1 MTQSQPISATVRDS
15 VAQDAVA
22 QDAAVQD
29 AAARFLRLDATDN
42 VLVAVTELP
51 AGASIENVVCRQDIP
66 AGHKL
71 AATAIGAGEPV
82 RKFGQI
88 IGFAE
93 GAIRPGEH
101 VHEHN
106 CTYAEFSRAQQV
118 GVDYRPTDFVPEAQR
133 ATFQGYVR
141 EDGRVATRN
150 MIGVVTTVNCSATVA
165 RAIVDRLR
173 HQALKDYP
181 NVDDIV
187 AFTHTGGCATAT
199 TGETIET
206 LQRTLGGFMR
216 HPNLAGVL
224 LLGLGCESNQGAALL
239 QHGGFA
245 EGPGLRYMNIQDMG
259 GSRATMERGI
269 EILLEMLPRAD
280 AARRQTVSAEH
291 LVLALQCG
299 GSDGYSGI
307 TANPALGAAADLVVR
322 HGGTAILS
330 ETPEIYGAEQLL
342 TRRAASPAVA
352 EKLLARIRWW
362 EEHVKATGGSMNNNP
377 SHGNKKGG
385 LTTILEKSL
394 GAVAKGG
401 TTGLMDVYKY
411 AEPITRR
418 GFVFMDSPGHD
429 PDSATGQVASG
440 GNIICFT
447 TGRGSVYGCKPAPC
461 LKLTTNTPLYE
472 KMSEDMDIDCGVLLS
487 GKTTV
492 QKLGQQIFAR
502 VLEVASGSKSKS
514 EEFGFGD
521 NEFVPW
527 RIGAVM

>member
-1 MTQSQPISATVRDS
+1 MTMQNLEIVN
-15 VAQDAVA
+15 
-22 QDAAVQD
+22 AASPRV
-29 AAARFLRLDATDN
+29 LRLTPRDN
-42 VLVAVTELP
+42 VLVAVTPVP
-51 AGASIENVVCRQDIP
+51 AQSRVDGVLGLEDVP

-71 AATAIGAGEPV
+71 AAVDIAQGEPV

-88 IGFAE
+88 IGFASR
-93 GAIRPGEH
+93 AIRAGQH

-106 CTYAEFSRAQQV
+106 CEYGEFSRDAV
-118 GVDYRPTDFVPEAQR
+118 PGADYRPTDFVPKAER

-150 MIGVVTTVNCSATVA
+150 MVGIVTTVNCSATVA

-173 HQALKDYP
+173 QTALRDFP
-181 NVDDIV
+181 NIDDIV
-187 AFTHTGGCATAT
+187 AFTHSGGCGTAT
-199 TGETIET
+199 SGENIET
-206 LQRTLGGFMR
+206 LRRTLAGFMR
-216 HPNLAGVL
+216 HPNMAGVL
-224 LLGLGCESNQGAALL
+224 LLGLGCESNQGSVVLERAGLEL
-239 QHGGFA
+239 
-245 EGPGLRYMNIQDMG
+245 GPTVKYLNIQDEG
-259 GSRATMERGI
+259 GSRSTMERGI
-269 EILLEMLPRAD
+269 AELSAMLPRAN
-280 AARRQTVSAEH
+280 AARRQTVSASNI
-291 LVLALQCG
+291 VLALQCG

-322 HGGTAILS
+322 HGGTVILS

-342 TRRAASPAVA
+342 TSRAVSREVA
-352 EKLLARIRWW
+352 DKLMARIHWW
-362 EEHVKATGGSMNNNP
+362 EEHVRATGGSMNNNP

-394 GAVAKGG
+394 GAVAKCG

-411 AEPITRR
+411 AEPITQK
-418 GFVFMDSPGHD
+418 GFVFMDSPGND
-429 PDSATGQVASG
+429 PYSATGQVASG

-461 LKLTTNTPLYE
+461 LKLTTTTALYQRME
-472 KMSEDMDIDCGVLLS
+472 EDMDIDCGVLLD
-487 GKTTV
+487 GKTTL
-492 QKLGQQIFAR
+492 QKLGQQIFGR

-521 NEFVPW
+521 NEFTPW

>member
-1 MTQSQPISATVRDS
+1 MSELNPVSVNTRDS
-15 VAQDAVA
+15 RP
-22 QDAAVQD
+22 
-29 AAARFLRLDATDN
+29 RFLRLHAGDN

-51 AGASIENVVCRQDIP
+51 EGTPVEDVACRQPIP

-71 AATAIGAGEPV
+71 AAAAIADGQPV
-82 RKFGQI
+82 RKFGQV
-88 IGFAE
+88 IGFAR

-106 CTYAEFSRAQQV
+106 CVYAEFSRDLQL
-118 GVDYRPTDFVPEAQR
+118 GVDYRATDFVPVAER

-150 MIGVVTTVNCSATVA
+150 MVGVVTTVNCSATVA

-173 HQALKDYP
+173 QQVLRDFP

-187 AFTHTGGCATAT
+187 AFTHTGGCGTAT
-199 TGETIET
+199 TGENIET
-206 LQRTLGGFMR
+206 LQRTLSGFIK
-216 HPNLAGVL
+216 HPNMAGVL
-224 LLGLGCESNQGAALL
+224 LLGLGCESNQGSAVLDM
-239 QHGGFA
+239 GGLK
-245 EGPGLRYMNIQDMG
+245 EGPGLRYLNIQDVG

-269 EILLEMLPRAD
+269 EALLPMLAKAND
-280 AARRQTVSAEH
+280 ARRQTVSAEH
-291 LVLALQCG
+291 IVLALQCG

-342 TRRAASPAVA
+342 TCRAVSRPVA
-352 EKLLARIRWW
+352 EKLLERIRWW
-362 EEHVKATGGSMNNNP
+362 EEHVRATGGSMNNNP

-401 TTGLMDVYKY
+401 TTGLMGVYKY
-411 AEPITRR
+411 AEPITER
-418 GFVFMDSPGHD
+418 GFVFMDSPGND
-429 PDSATGQVASG
+429 PYSATGQVASG

-472 KMSEDMDIDCGVLLS
+472 KMSEDMDIDCGTLLS

-492 QKLGQQIFAR
+492 QKLGQQIFQR

>member
-1 MTQSQPISATVRDS
+1 MTTAIPELVNPVSPRVLRLHPRDS
-15 VAQDAVA
+15 
-22 QDAAVQD
+22 
-29 AAARFLRLDATDN
+29 
-42 VLVAVTELP
+42 VLVAVTGVS
-51 AGASIENVVCRQDIP
+51 AASRVDGVRALDDVP

-71 AATAIGAGEPV
+71 AAIDIAQGEPV

-88 IGFAE
+88 IGFASQP
-93 GAIRPGEH
+93 IRAGQH

-106 CTYAEFSRAQQV
+106 CQYGEFSRDSVHGA
-118 GVDYRPTDFVPEAQR
+118 DYRPTDFVPESER

-150 MIGVVTTVNCSATVA
+150 MVGIVTTVNCSATVA

-173 HQALKDYP
+173 QTALRDYP
-181 NVDDIV
+181 NIDDIV
-187 AFTHTGGCATAT
+187 AFTHSGGCGTAT
-199 TGETIET
+199 SGENIET
-206 LQRTLGGFMR
+206 LRRTLAGFMR
-216 HPNLAGVL
+216 HPNMAGVL
-224 LLGLGCESNQGAALL
+224 LLGLGCESNQGDVVLERAGL
-239 QHGGFA
+239 QL
-245 EGPGLRYMNIQDMG
+245 GPDVRYLNIQDEG

-269 EILLEMLPRAD
+269 AELSAMLPRAN
-280 AARRQTVSAEH
+280 AARRQTVSASNI
-291 LVLALQCG
+291 VLALQCG

-322 HGGTAILS
+322 HGGTVILS

-342 TRRAASPAVA
+342 TNRAVSPAVA
-352 EKLLARIRWW
+352 EKLLERIHWW
-362 EEHVKATGGSMNNNP
+362 EEHVRATGGSMNNNP

-394 GAVAKGG
+394 GAVAKCG

-411 AEPITRR
+411 AEPITTK
-418 GFVFMDSPGHD
+418 GFVFMDSPGND
-429 PDSATGQVASG
+429 PYSATGQVASG

-461 LKLTTNTPLYE
+461 LKLTTTTALYE
-472 KMSEDMDIDCGVLLS
+472 RMKEDMDIDCGVLLS
-487 GKTTV
+487 GDTTL
-492 QKLGQQIFAR
+492 QKLGQQIFTR

-521 NEFVPW
+521 NEFTPW

>member
-1 MTQSQPISATVRDS
+1 MLDIDSAPGSAPR
-15 VAQDAVA
+15 A
-22 QDAAVQD
+22 
-29 AAARFLRLDATDN
+29 LRLDRRDN
-42 VLVAVTELP
+42 VLVAVTDLP
-51 AGASIENVVCRQDIP
+51 RGTSVEGITLADDVP
-66 AGHKL
+66 AGHKV
-71 AATAIGAGEPV
+71 ASASVTAGEPV

-88 IGFAE
+88 IGFAQGDILE
-93 GAIRPGEH
+93 GQH

-106 CTYAEFSRAQQV
+106 CAYGEFSREAQV
-118 GVDYRPTDFVPEAQR
+118 GADYTPTELVPEAER
-133 ATFQGYVR
+133 ATFRGYLR

-173 HQALKDYP
+173 QQALPDYP

-187 AFTHTGGCATAT
+187 AFTHTGGCGTAA
-199 TGETIET
+199 TGENIET
-206 LQRTLGGFMR
+206 LRRTLAGVMR
-216 HPNLAGVL
+216 HPNIAGVL
-224 LLGLGCESNQGAALL
+224 LLGLGCEANQGSLL
-239 QHGGFA
+239 LEASGL
-245 EGPGLRYMNIQDMG
+245 ELGPRLQYMNIQDQG
-259 GSRATMERGI
+259 GSRVTFERGM
-269 EILLEMLPRAD
+269 EAVLSMLPKANE
-280 AARRQTVSAEH
+280 ARRTTAPASH
-291 LVLALQCG
+291 LTLALQCG

-307 TANPALGAAADLVVR
+307 TANPALGAAVDLLVR
-322 HGGTAILS
+322 HGGSAILS

-352 EKLLARIRWW
+352 AKLMERIHWW

-411 AEPITRR
+411 AEQITTR

-440 GNIICFT
+440 ANVMCFT
-447 TGRGSVYGCKPAPC
+447 TGRGSVYGCKPTPC
-461 LKLTTNTPLYE
+461 LKLTTSTALYE
-472 KMSEDMDIDCGVLLS
+472 RMQEDMDIDCGVLLS
-487 GKTTV
+487 GKTTL
-492 QKLGQQIFAR
+492 QKLGALIFQR
-502 VLEVASGSKSKS
+502 VLEVASGSKTKS

>member
-1 MTQSQPISATVRDS
+1 MED
-15 VAQDAVA
+15 VA
-22 QDAAVQD
+22 
-29 AAARFLRLDATDN
+29 
-42 VLVAVTELP
+42 
-51 AGASIENVVCRQDIP
+51 CRQPIP

-71 AATAIGAGEPV
+71 AAVAIADGQPV

-88 IGFAE
+88 IGFAR
-93 GAIRPGEH
+93 GAIRAGEH

-106 CTYAEFSRAQQV
+106 CVYAEFRRDLEL
-118 GVDYRPTDFVPEAQR
+118 GVDYRPTDFVPAAER

-141 EDGRVATRN
+141 HDGRVATRN
-150 MIGVVTTVNCSATVA
+150 MVGVVTTVNCSATVA

-173 HQALKDYP
+173 QQAAKDFP
-181 NVDDIV
+181 HVDDIV
-187 AFTHTGGCATAT
+187 AFTHTGGCGTAT
-199 TGETIET
+199 TGENIET
-206 LQRTLGGFMR
+206 LQRTLSGFIK

-224 LLGLGCESNQGAALL
+224 LLGLGCESNQGSAVLDMAGL
-239 QHGGFA
+239 Q
-245 EGPGLRYMNIQDMG
+245 EGPRLRYLNIQDVG

-269 EILLEMLPRAD
+269 EALLPMLAQ
-280 AARRQTVSAEH
+280 ANEARRQTVSAEH
-291 LVLALQCG
+291 IVLALQCG

-342 TRRAASPAVA
+342 TRRAVSRPVA
-352 EKLLARIRWW
+352 EKLLERIRWW
-362 EEHVKATGGSMNNNP
+362 EEHVRATGGSMNNNP

-401 TTGLMDVYKY
+401 TTGLMGVYKY
-411 AEPITRR
+411 AEPITER
-418 GFVFMDSPGHD
+418 GFVFMDSPGND
-429 PDSATGQVASG
+429 PYSATGQVASG

-472 KMSEDMDIDCGVLLS
+472 KMSEDMDIDCGTLLA

-492 QKLGQQIFAR
+492 QKLGQQIFQR

>member
-1 MTQSQPISATVRDS
+1 MSISNVETASLEGRETRP
-15 VAQDAVA
+15 
-22 QDAAVQD
+22 
-29 AAARFLRLDATDN
+29 RTLRLNAADN
-42 VLVAVTELP
+42 VLVAVTDLP
-51 AGASIENVVCRQDIP
+51 ASARVEQVVCRQEIP

-71 AATAIGAGEPV
+71 AATAIAPGEPI

-88 IGFAE
+88 IGFAQT
-93 GAIRPGEH
+93 AIAAGDH

-106 CTYAEFSRAQQV
+106 CAYGEFQRDLQV
-118 GVDYRPTDFVPEAQR
+118 GVDYVPTALVPEAER
-133 ATFQGYVR
+133 ATFQGFVR
-141 EDGRVATRN
+141 DDGRVATRN
-150 MIGVVTTVNCSATVA
+150 MIGIVTTVNCSATVA
-165 RAIVDRLR
+165 RAIVDKLR
-173 HQALKDYP
+173 HQALQDYP
-181 NVDDIV
+181 HVDDIV

-199 TGETIET
+199 SGDNIDT
-206 LQRTLGGFMR
+206 LRRTLGGFMR

-224 LLGLGCESNQGAALL
+224 LLGLGCESNQGAAVLET
-239 QHGGFA
+239 GGFV
-245 EGPGLRYMNIQDMG
+245 EGPRLRYLNIQDVG

-269 EILLEMLPRAD
+269 EILLGMLPYANE
-280 AARRQTVSAEH
+280 ARRQTVSASH
-291 LVLALQCG
+291 LILALQCG

-342 TRRAASPAVA
+342 TRRAASTTVA
-352 EKLLARIRWW
+352 EKLMARIHWW
-362 EEHVKATGGSMNNNP
+362 EEHVRATGGSMNNNP
-377 SHGNKKGG
+377 SVGNKKGG

-394 GAVAKGG
+394 GAVAKAG

-411 AEPITRR
+411 AEPITSK

-440 GNIICFT
+440 GNVLCFT

-461 LKLTTNTPLYE
+461 LKLSTNTPLYE
-472 KMSEDMDIDCGVLLS
+472 KMKEDMDIDCGVLLS

-492 QKLGQQIFAR
+492 QKLGQQIFQR
-502 VLEVASGSKSKS
+502 VLEVASGEKSKS

>member
-1 MTQSQPISATVRDS
+1 MSMSNVESVSIDS
-15 VAQDAVA
+15 RP
-22 QDAAVQD
+22 
-29 AAARFLRLDATDN
+29 RFLRLNAADN
-42 VLVAVTELP
+42 VLLAITDLP
-51 AGASIENVVCRQDIP
+51 ASTSVEGVICRQEIP

-71 AATAIGAGEPV
+71 AAAAIRAGEPI

-88 IGFAE
+88 IGFAQ
-93 GAIRPGEH
+93 GAIAAGDH

-106 CTYAEFSRAQQV
+106 CAYGEFGRDLQV
-118 GVDYRPTDFVPEAQR
+118 GVDYVPTDFVPEAER
-133 ATFQGYVR
+133 ATFQGFVR

-150 MIGVVTTVNCSATVA
+150 MLGIVTTVNCSATVA
-165 RAIVDRLR
+165 RAIVDKLR
-173 HQALKDYP
+173 HRALQDFP
-181 NVDDIV
+181 HVDDIV

-206 LQRTLGGFMR
+206 LQRTLAGFIR

-224 LLGLGCESNQGAALL
+224 LLGLGCESNQGAAVL
-239 QHGGFA
+239 QAGGLV
-245 EGPGLRYMNIQDMG
+245 EGPNLRYLNIQDVG
-259 GSRATMERGI
+259 GSRATLERGMD
-269 EILLEMLPRAD
+269 ILLEMLPKANE
-280 AARRQTVSAEH
+280 ARRQTVSASH

-342 TRRAASPAVA
+342 TRRAASTTVA
-352 EKLLARIRWW
+352 EKLIERIHWW
-362 EEHVKATGGSMNNNP
+362 EEHVRATGGSMNNNP

-394 GAVAKGG
+394 GAVAKAG
-401 TTGLMDVYKY
+401 TTGLMGVYKY
-411 AEPITRR
+411 AEPITEK

-440 GNIICFT
+440 GNVLCFT

-472 KMSEDMDIDCGVLLS
+472 KMKEDMDIDCGVLLS

-492 QKLGQQIFAR
+492 PKLGQQIFRR

>member
-1 MTQSQPISATVRDS
+1 MSSLNPVPVEPRD
-15 VAQDAVA
+15 
-22 QDAAVQD
+22 
-29 AAARFLRLDATDN
+29 ARPHFLRLNAADN
-42 VLVAVTELP
+42 VLVAVSELAEKTP
-51 AGASIENVVCRQDIP
+51 IEAVVTRQLIP

-71 AATAIGAGEPV
+71 AAKAIAAGEPV

-88 IGFAE
+88 IGFAQ
-93 GAIRPGEH
+93 GNIQPGEH

-106 CTYAEFSRAQQV
+106 CAYAEFSRDLQF
-118 GVDYRPTDFVPEAQR
+118 GSDYRPTDFVPAAER
-133 ATFQGYVR
+133 ATFQGFVR
-141 EDGRVATRN
+141 TDGRVATRN
-150 MIGVVTTVNCSATVA
+150 MVGVVTTVNCSATVA

-173 HQALKDYP
+173 QQALRDFP
-181 NVDDIV
+181 QIDDIV
-187 AFTHTGGCATAT
+187 AFTHTGGCGTAT
-199 TGETIET
+199 TGENIET
-206 LQRTLGGFMR
+206 LQRTLAGFIK

-224 LLGLGCESNQGAALL
+224 LLGLGCEANQGSAVLESAGL
-239 QHGGFA
+239 Q
-245 EGPGLRYMNIQDMG
+245 EGPHLRYLNIQDVG

-269 EILLEMLPRAD
+269 EALLQMLPRANE
-280 AARRQTVSAEH
+280 ARRQTVSAEH
-291 LVLALQCG
+291 IVLALQCG

-342 TRRAASPAVA
+342 TRRAANRQVA
-352 EKLLARIRWW
+352 EKLMERIHWW
-362 EEHVKATGGSMNNNP
+362 EEHVRATGGSMNNNP

-401 TTGLMDVYKY
+401 TTGLMGVYKY
-411 AEPITRR
+411 AEPITER
-418 GFVFMDSPGHD
+418 GFVFMDSPGND
-429 PDSATGQVASG
+429 PYSATGQVASG

-472 KMSEDMDIDCGVLLS
+472 KMKEDMDIDCGVLLS

-492 QKLGQQIFAR
+492 QKLGQQIFQR
-502 VLEVASGSKSKS
+502 VLEVASGDKSKS

>member
-1 MTQSQPISATVRDS
+1 MSELNSASVDTRDS
-15 VAQDAVA
+15 KP
-22 QDAAVQD
+22 
-29 AAARFLRLDATDN
+29 RFLRLHAGDN
-42 VLVAVTELP
+42 VLVAVTDLP
-51 AGASIENVVCRQDIP
+51 EGTPVEDVTCRQPVP

-71 AATAIGAGEPV
+71 ASVAIADGQPV

-88 IGFAE
+88 IGFAR
-93 GAIRPGEH
+93 GAIRAGEH

-106 CTYAEFSRAQQV
+106 CGYAEFSRDLQL
-118 GVDYRPTDFVPEAQR
+118 GVDYRPTDFVPAADR

-150 MIGVVTTVNCSATVA
+150 MVGVVTTVNCSATVA

-173 HQALKDYP
+173 QQAQRDFP

-187 AFTHTGGCATAT
+187 AFTHTGGCGTAT
-199 TGETIET
+199 TGENIET
-206 LQRTLGGFMR
+206 LQRTLSGFIK

-224 LLGLGCESNQGAALL
+224 LLGLGCESNQGSAVLDMAGL
-239 QHGGFA
+239 Q
-245 EGPGLRYMNIQDMG
+245 EGPNLRYLNIQDVG
-259 GSRATMERGI
+259 GSRVTMERGI
-269 EILLEMLPRAD
+269 EALLPMLKKANE
-280 AARRQTVSAEH
+280 ARRQTVSAEH
-291 LVLALQCG
+291 IVLALQCG

-330 ETPEIYGAEQLL
+330 EQLL
-342 TRRAASPAVA
+342 TCRAVSRPVA
-352 EKLLARIRWW
+352 EKLLERIRWW
-362 EEHVKATGGSMNNNP
+362 EEHVRATGGSMNNNP

-401 TTGLMDVYKY
+401 TTGLMGVYKY
-411 AEPITRR
+411 AEPITER
-418 GFVFMDSPGHD
+418 GFVFMDSPGND
-429 PDSATGQVASG
+429 PYSATGQVASG

-461 LKLTTNTPLYE
+461 LKLTTNTPLYD
-472 KMSEDMDIDCGVLLS
+472 KMSEDMDIDCGTLLS

-492 QKLGQQIFAR
+492 QKLGQQIFQR

>member
-1 MTQSQPISATVRDS
+1 MQTVQVSNSDEPR
-15 VAQDAVA
+15 A
-22 QDAAVQD
+22 
-29 AAARFLRLDATDN
+29 LRLDARDN
-42 VLVAVTELP
+42 VLVAITELP
-51 AGASIENVVCRQDIP
+51 ASSRVEGVQCVEPIP
-66 AGHKL
+66 AGHKV
-71 AATAIGAGEPV
+71 ASSAIAEGEAV

-88 IGFAE
+88 IGFARR
-93 GAIRPGEH
+93 AIRVGQH

-106 CTYAEFSRAQQV
+106 CAYGEFARETQV
-118 GVDYRPTDFVPEAQR
+118 GADYRPTAFVPEAER

-150 MIGVVTTVNCSATVA
+150 MLGVVTTVNCSATVA

-173 HQALKDYP
+173 QQALRDYP

-187 AFTHTGGCATAT
+187 AFTHHAGCGTST
-199 TGETIET
+199 TGENIE
-206 LQRTLGGFMR
+206 LLRRTLAGFVR

-224 LLGLGCESNQGAALL
+224 LLGLGCESNQGSVVLERAGV
-239 QHGGFA
+239 Q
-245 EGPGLRYMNIQDMG
+245 EGPMLRYMNIQDQG
-259 GSRATMERGI
+259 GSRSTMERGMQA
-269 EILLEMLPRAD
+269 LLEMLPWANE
-280 AARRQTVSAEH
+280 ARRQAVPASHITVG
-291 LVLALQCG
+291 LQCG

-307 TANPALGAAADLVVR
+307 TANPALGAAADLLVQ

-342 TRRAASPAVA
+342 IRRAASPAIA
-352 EKLLARIRWW
+352 EKLLQRIRWW
-362 EEHVKATGGSMNNNP
+362 EEHVRVTGGSMNNNP
-377 SHGNKKGG
+377 SHGNKAGG

-401 TTGLMDVYKY
+401 TSGLMGVYEY
-411 AEPITRR
+411 AEPITEH
-418 GFVFMDSPGHD
+418 GFVFMDSPGND
-429 PDSATGQVASG
+429 PYSATGQVASG
-440 GNIICFT
+440 ANIICFT

-461 LKLTTNTPLYE
+461 LKLSTNTALYE

-492 QKLGQQIFAR
+492 QKLGQQIFQR
-502 VLEVASGSKSKS
+502 WLEVASGSKTKS

-527 RIGAVM
+527 GIGAVM